1 MPNINLYDIFKTCVG
16 NIFYNSNESNQKKL
30 IDSID
35 DNLFK
40 SIFHKYV
47 EASYLSHWKSTIEN
61 LVLQNRQRQLQNNL
75 FDNTDFNKLFK
86 VILDENN
93 IDNLLNNISSLDDS
107 LKESFKTI
115 FCRDFNKTSS
125 YIKRIILNSLY
136 KIIIIQDDIDIPAM
150 YSPDSNFFT
159 DIIFIKKDMSIE
171 EKRIIIAHEL
181 GHIIINRIL
190 KENNSFTI
198 DWNIVNEENFS
209 NLFMYYILYD
219 KSCFYSNKDYLN
231 NFMKNSALDFKISYE
246 NILSKYS

>member
-1 MPNINLYDIFKTCVG
+1 M
-16 NIFYNSNESNQKKL
+16 FYNSNESNQKKL

-231 NFMKNSALDFKISYE
+231 NFMKNSALDFKVSYE